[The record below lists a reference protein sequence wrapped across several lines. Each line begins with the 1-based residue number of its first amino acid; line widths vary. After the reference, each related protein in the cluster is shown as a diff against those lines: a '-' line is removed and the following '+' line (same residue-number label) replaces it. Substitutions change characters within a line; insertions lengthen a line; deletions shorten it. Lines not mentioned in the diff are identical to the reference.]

1 MKRILAAAIAAIS
14 ILATSCKE
22 DSVLMYNVITFGN
35 LEESGAFITDRG
47 LTYHIKSRDC
57 EEFPAD
63 VTRFLIVCD
72 VLKKISDTEYDIR
85 LTSYLVPLTK
95 TPVAEGEVAEETLG
109 DDPLNVGTGWISG
122 GHLNIQ
128 ALFYFKQEEGAKH
141 VINIV
146 RENGPFPDDTL
157 YYRLRHNAS
166 GEYPGG
172 DVDINDM
179 VLGYAYCCF
188 PIAADLPEDK
198 DAMPVKLTWRWLVEG
213 TTEDPYPTAL
223 FVSKDNT
230 LTR

>member
-1 MKRILAAAIAAIS
+1 MKRLLAAALAAIS

-35 LEESGAFITDRG
+35 LEDGAFITDRG
-47 LTYHIKSRDC
+47 ITYHITSRDC
-57 EEFPAD
+57 EDFPEEQ
-63 VTRFLIVCD
+63 TRFLIICD
-72 VLKKISDTEYDIR
+72 VLKKISDTEYNIR
-85 LTSYLVPLTK
+85 LNSFLVPLVK
-95 TPVAEGEVAEETLG
+95 EPVNEGDIPEAELG
-109 DDPLNVGTGWISG
+109 DDPINIGTGWISG

-128 ALFYFKQEEGAKH
+128 ALFYFKQLEGKKH

-146 RENGPFPDDTL
+146 REEGPYPDDTL
-157 YYRLRHNAS
+157 YYRLHHNAD

-172 DVDINDM
+172 DVDIEEM

-188 PIAADLPEDK
+188 PIADDLPEEK
-198 DAMPVKLTWRWLVEG
+198 DAMPVKITWRWLVAG
-213 TTEDPYPTAL
+213 TEEDPYPTAL